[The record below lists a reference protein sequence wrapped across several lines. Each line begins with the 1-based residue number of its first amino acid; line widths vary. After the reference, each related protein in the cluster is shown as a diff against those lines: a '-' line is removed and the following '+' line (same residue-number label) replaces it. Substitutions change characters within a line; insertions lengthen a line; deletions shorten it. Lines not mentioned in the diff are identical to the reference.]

1 MCYYNYFQLLLLL
14 KYHFKIVIYI
24 TIFVILNVS
33 AALYNDKFG
42 FYNLINNSFITAI
55 TITQINWSK
64 ILSGADKTLGVVN
77 QTIPLVRQTK
87 PLFSNM
93 KSMIKLAK
101 AFREEVKPT
110 SNHSANNSTNQK
122 STNRKTSNNSL
133 NNNSKLKQET
143 NKEKEENTIVNN
155 SLNNTP
161 SFFV

>member
-1 MCYYNYFQLLLLL
+1 MYPGRAFIPQGFNPMMNIPMQNAMRPGF
-14 KYHFKIVIYI
+14 FGRIGN
-24 TIFVILNVS
+24 TI
-33 AALYNDKFG
+33 KG
-42 FYNLINNSFITAI
+42 
-55 TITQINWSK
+55 INWSK

-110 SNHSANNSTNQK
+110 STNKNSNTNLK
-122 STNRKTSNNSL
+122 NADRTSSNNSL
-133 NNNSKLKQET
+133 SKNTILKQEIK
-143 NKEKEENTIVNN
+143 KEKTENIVIDN

>member
-1 MCYYNYFQLLLLL
+1 MYPGRAFIPQGFNPMMNNPMQNAIRPGLFGR
-14 KYHFKIVIYI
+14 IGN
-24 TIFVILNVS
+24 TI
-33 AALYNDKFG
+33 KG
-42 FYNLINNSFITAI
+42 
-55 TITQINWSK
+55 INWSK

-110 SNHSANNSTNQK
+110 STSKNSNTNLK
-122 STNRKTSNNSL
+122 NTDRTSSNNSL
-133 NNNSKLKQET
+133 NNNSKLKQEIK
-143 NKEKEENTIVNN
+143 KEKTENIVIDN

>member
-1 MCYYNYFQLLLLL
+1 MYPGRAFIPQGFNPMMNIPMQNAMRPGF
-14 KYHFKIVIYI
+14 FGRIGN
-24 TIFVILNVS
+24 TI
-33 AALYNDKFG
+33 KG
-42 FYNLINNSFITAI
+42 
-55 TITQINWSK
+55 INWSK

-133 NNNSKLKQET
+133 NNNSKLKQEIK
-143 NKEKEENTIVNN
+143 KEKIENIVIDN

>member
-1 MCYYNYFQLLLLL
+1 MYPGRAFIPQGFNPMMNIPMQNAMRPGF
-14 KYHFKIVIYI
+14 FGRIGN
-24 TIFVILNVS
+24 TI
-33 AALYNDKFG
+33 KG
-42 FYNLINNSFITAI
+42 
-55 TITQINWSK
+55 INWSK

-77 QTIPLVRQTK
+77 HTIPLVRQTK

-122 STNRKTSNNSL
+122 STNRKTSNNSI
-133 NNNSKLKQET
+133 NNNSKLKQEIK
-143 NKEKEENTIVNN
+143 KEKTENIVIDN